1 MKRFMITTALASGM
15 ALAATAQTM
24 DTAPATGTAASQV
37 PAFMA
42 SDFTGMTLYTLSSAP
57 AEPLEG
63 GPEAG
68 MPEASM
74 DGDAMEGADMTAAP
88 TAAPTATASAADPFA
103 DRDSWE
109 SVGNI
114 DDVVLTPEGEIRGVL
129 VDVGGFLGLFGRTVM
144 IDFAELAF
152 HADPDADDPSSFVVF
167 ISMTEEALEAL
178 PEWDEAQL
186 EASIEWQ
193 TPPDQG

>member
-1 MKRFMITTALASGM
+1 MKRFMITTALASGL

-42 SDFTGMTLYTLSSAP
+42 SDFTGMTLYTLSTAP
-57 AEPLEG
+57 VAPLDG
-63 GPEAG
+63 GPEV
-68 MPEASM
+68 SM
-74 DGDAMEGADMTAAP
+74 DEADMTASP
-88 TAAPTATASAADPFA
+88 AAPTATASAADPFA

-152 HADPDADDPSSFVVF
+152 HADPESDDPRSFAVF

-178 PEWDEAQL
+178 PEWDDEQL